1 MTADS
6 RQDGRPEPED
16 DEVNLLDYWLVLRKR
31 RALILGL
38 AILPAL
44 LTGIYCYYFATKIYE
59 SRASVLAPKE
69 MGGGATAGLAAALAV
84 SGGGQLLGGLLPAGG
99 TSRDTFVAIL
109 KSRSMADE
117 LVARFKLKDYYQAN
131 YVEEAVTA
139 LRGATDI
146 SVSREG
152 VISVRV
158 EDKDPKLAAEV
169 ANGYVTT
176 LDRMFARFGTTEGGR
191 QRAFIADRLEKTEK
205 ALRQAEDALRRFQE
219 TNRAVGLQEQ
229 ARGMVDATA
238 KLKGEMIAAE
248 VALESLRTFSTET
261 NPQVVQQ
268 KARIEE
274 LKRQLAKMQYSGGGE
289 LPPDAAAPGQARQE
303 YHLPLAKMPAV
314 GVEFARLMRDLKVQ
328 ETVFTLLTQQFE
340 QAKIAEA
347 RDMPTVQVL
356 DRAVPAERKSKPK
369 TVLTSA
375 IVGVLGLFL
384 GLFLAFFLEYLDRAR
399 AVRAAQA
406 A

>member
-1 MTADS
+1 MTADAQQD
-6 RQDGRPEPED
+6 RQPDD
-16 DEVNLLDYWLVLRKR
+16 DEVNLLDYWQVLRKR
-31 RALILGL
+31 RTLVLGL

-44 LTGIYCYYFATKIYE
+44 LTAIYCYFFAPKIYE
-59 SRASVLAPKE
+59 SKAAVLAPKE
-69 MGGGATAGLAAALAV
+69 VGSGPTAGLAAALVA
-84 SGGGQLLGGLLPAGG
+84 SGGGPLLGGLLPAGG

-109 KSRSMADE
+109 KSRTMAE
-117 LVARFKLKDYYQAN
+117 EIITRFKLRDYYEATYIEQAI
-131 YVEEAVTA
+131 TA
-139 LRGATDI
+139 LRDATDI
-146 SVSREG
+146 SVSKEG

-169 ANGYVTT
+169 ANAYVTS
-176 LDRMFARFGTTEGGR
+176 LDRMFAKFGTTEGGR

-205 ALRQAEDALRRFQE
+205 ALRKAEDSLRSFQE
-219 TNRAVGLQEQ
+219 ANRAIGLQEQ
-229 ARGMVDATA
+229 ARGMVDASA
-238 KLKGEMIAAE
+238 RLKGEMIAAE
-248 VALESLRTFSTET
+248 VALESLRTFSTEA

-268 KARIEE
+268 KARIDE
-274 LKRQLAKMQYSGGGE
+274 LKRQLAKMQYSGGGD

-314 GVEFARLMRDLKVQ
+314 GVEFARLMRELKVQ

-369 TVLTSA
+369 TVLTAS
-375 IVGVLGLFL
+375 IVGVLSLFL
-384 GLFLAFFLEYLDRAR
+384 GIFLAFFLEYLDRAR
-399 AVRAAQA
+399 ALRSARAV
-406 A
+406 